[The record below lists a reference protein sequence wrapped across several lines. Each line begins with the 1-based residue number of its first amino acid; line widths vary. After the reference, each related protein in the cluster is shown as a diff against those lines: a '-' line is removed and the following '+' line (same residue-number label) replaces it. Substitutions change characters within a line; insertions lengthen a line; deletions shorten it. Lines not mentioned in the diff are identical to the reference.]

1 MILIRSISSGLIK
14 VKRTT
19 EYKQVRVSLTQTERK
34 KAMVHR
40 YTDWKINSFTDVEER
55 YNTTKPII
63 SKIHTREQDIRPYGS
78 RSRKWERIEK
88 ISANCY
94 IIWNGDD
101 GDPYQHLYW
110 NWGTD
115 KKPTPKQQME
125 LVPIVWK
132 RKGNMESIR
141 IRNGSGNYAHCSR
154 YTFLEN
160 TLPNTMGFLVDNGK
174 QYISL
179 YSDRLKTASYLLP
192 KSMYDPFGNRTWRRG
207 HGLVETNDKKYLT
220 FERKIGE
227 PNTTPW
233 QVVGATWKYVGEKT
247 KVDKQGKADI
257 KPHTDKFYEWIVTMY
272 RMLPITDWDYR
283 QKMRHELQD
292 WVYNHKTIQPYQAYM
307 EIMRDEEHPMRLH
320 LAVDWLSNSNL
331 TEYKYTVDS
340 SRQEFVEVDSNV
352 AKQVRANWNRY
363 INKQL
368 GLISKASPE
377 KIERK

>member
-1 MILIRSISSGLIK
+1 MGRRREI
-14 VKRTT
+14 
-19 EYKQVRVSLTQTERK
+19 
-34 KAMVHR
+34 MVHR
-40 YTDWKINSFTDVEER
+40 YTDWKINSFAEVEER

-88 ISANCY
+88 VNANCY
-94 IIWNGDD
+94 IIWSGDD
-101 GDPYQHLYW
+101 GAPYQQLYW
-110 NWGTD
+110 HWSGSLN
-115 KKPTPKQQME
+115 PTPKQQME
-125 LVPIVWK
+125 LAPIVWK

-160 TLPNTMGFLVDNGK
+160 TLPHDMGFFVDNGK
-174 QYISL
+174 QYVSL
-179 YSDRLKTASYLLP
+179 LNPAPRVSYLLP
-192 KSMYDPFGNRTWRRG
+192 KSMYVPFGNRRRG
-207 HGLVETNDKKYLT
+207 HGLVETDDKKYLT

-233 QVVGATWKYVGEKT
+233 QVVGATWEYIGAKT
-247 KVDKQGKADI
+247 KVDKQVKADI

-283 QKMRHELQD
+283 QKMRDELQD

-331 TEYKYTVDS
+331 TTYDWQTSDHT
-340 SRQEFVEVDSNV
+340 FTEVNSNV

-363 INKQL
+363 INKKL

>member
-1 MILIRSISSGLIK
+1 
-14 VKRTT
+14 
-19 EYKQVRVSLTQTERK
+19 
-34 KAMVHR
+34 MVYR
-40 YTDWKINSFTDVEER
+40 YTDWKINSFAEVEER
-55 YNTTKPII
+55 YNTTKPVI
-63 SKIHTREQDIRPYGS
+63 SKNHTKEQDIRPYGA

-88 ISANCY
+88 VNANYY

-110 NWGTD
+110 SWSGGLN
-115 KKPTPKQQME
+115 PTPKQQME
-125 LVPIVWK
+125 LAPIVWK
-132 RKGNMESIR
+132 RKGYMESIR

-160 TLPNTMGFLVDNGK
+160 TLPHDMGFFVDNGK
-174 QYISL
+174 QYVSL
-179 YSDRLKTASYLLP
+179 LNPAPRVSYLLP
-192 KSMYDPFGNRTWRRG
+192 KSMYVPFGNRRRG
-207 HGLVETNDKKYLT
+207 HGLVETDDKKYLT

-233 QVVGATWKYVGEKT
+233 QVVGATWEYIGAKT

-283 QKMRHELQD
+283 QKMRDELQD

-331 TEYKYTVDS
+331 TTYDWQTSDHT
-340 SRQEFVEVDSNV
+340 FTEVNSNV

-363 INKQL
+363 INKKL
-368 GLISKASPE
+368 GLVSKAEAE
-377 KIERK
+377 KIERRK

>member
-1 MILIRSISSGLIK
+1 
-14 VKRTT
+14 
-19 EYKQVRVSLTQTERK
+19 
-34 KAMVHR
+34 MVHR
-40 YTDWKINSFTDVEER
+40 YTDWKINSFAEAEER
-55 YNTTKPII
+55 YNTTKPVI
-63 SKIHTREQDIRPYGS
+63 SKNHTKEQDIRPYGA

-88 ISANCY
+88 VNANCY

-101 GDPYQHLYW
+101 GDPCQQFYW
-110 NWGTD
+110 NWSGSLN
-115 KKPTPKQQME
+115 PTPKQQME
-125 LVPIVWK
+125 LAPIVWK

-160 TLPNTMGFLVDNGK
+160 TLPNTMGFLVLDGK
-174 QYISL
+174 QYVAL
-179 YSDRLKTASYLLP
+179 LNGETYAWNANLKYLLP
-192 KSMYDPFGNRTWRRG
+192 KSMYVPFGNRRRG
-207 HGLVETNDKKYLT
+207 HGLVETDDKKYLT

-233 QVVGATWKYVGEKT
+233 QVVGATWEYIGAKT
-247 KVDKQGKADI
+247 KVDKKAKADI

-283 QKMRHELQD
+283 QKMRDELQD

-320 LAVDWLSNSNL
+320 LAVDWMSNSNL
-331 TEYKYTVDS
+331 TTYDWQTSDHT
-340 SRQEFVEVDSNV
+340 FTEVNSNV

-363 INKQL
+363 INKKL

>member
-1 MILIRSISSGLIK
+1 
-14 VKRTT
+14 
-19 EYKQVRVSLTQTERK
+19 
-34 KAMVHR
+34 MVHR
-40 YTDWKINSFTDVEER
+40 YTDWKINSFAEVEER
-55 YNTTKPII
+55 YNTTKPVI
-63 SKIHTREQDIRPYGS
+63 SKNHTREQDIRPYGS

-88 ISANCY
+88 VNANCY

-110 NWGTD
+110 NWSGNLN
-115 KKPTPKQQME
+115 PTPKQQME
-125 LVPIVWK
+125 LAPIVWK

-192 KSMYDPFGNRTWRRG
+192 KSMYVPFGNRRRG
-207 HGLVETNDKKYLT
+207 NGLVETDDKKYLT

-233 QVVGATWKYVGEKT
+233 QVVGATWEYIGAKT
-247 KVDKQGKADI
+247 KVDKKAKADI

-283 QKMRHELQD
+283 QKMRSELQE
-292 WVYNHKTIQPYQAYM
+292 WVNDNFPSSFNDFAFGNSHVAYM

-331 TEYKYTVDS
+331 TTYDWQTSDHT
-340 SRQEFVEVDSNV
+340 FTEVNSDV

>member
-1 MILIRSISSGLIK
+1 
-14 VKRTT
+14 
-19 EYKQVRVSLTQTERK
+19 
-34 KAMVHR
+34 MVHR
-40 YTDWKINSFTDVEER
+40 YTDWKINSFAEVEER

-88 ISANCY
+88 VNANCY
-94 IIWNGDD
+94 IIWSGDD
-101 GDPYQHLYW
+101 GDPYQQLYW
-110 NWGTD
+110 HWSGSLN
-115 KKPTPKQQME
+115 PTPKQQME
-125 LVPIVWK
+125 LAPIVWK

-160 TLPNTMGFLVDNGK
+160 TLPHDMGFFVDNGK
-174 QYISL
+174 QYVSL
-179 YSDRLKTASYLLP
+179 LNPAPRVSYLLP
-192 KSMYDPFGNRTWRRG
+192 KSMYVPFGNRRRG
-207 HGLVETNDKKYLT
+207 HGLVETDDKKYLT

-233 QVVGATWKYVGEKT
+233 QVVGATWEYIGAKT

-283 QKMRHELQD
+283 QKMRDELQD

-331 TEYKYTVDS
+331 TTYDWQTSDHT
-340 SRQEFVEVDSNV
+340 FTEVNSNV
-352 AKQVRANWNRY
+352 AKQVRANLNRY
-363 INKQL
+363 INKKL

>member
-1 MILIRSISSGLIK
+1 
-14 VKRTT
+14 
-19 EYKQVRVSLTQTERK
+19 
-34 KAMVHR
+34 MVHR
-40 YTDWKINSFTDVEER
+40 YTDWKINSFAEVEER
-55 YNTTKPII
+55 YNTTKPVI
-63 SKIHTREQDIRPYGS
+63 SKNHTKEQDIRPYGS

-88 ISANCY
+88 VNANCY

-101 GDPYQHLYW
+101 GDPYQQFYW
-110 NWGTD
+110 SWSGSLN
-115 KKPTPKQQME
+115 PTPKQQME

-160 TLPNTMGFLVDNGK
+160 TLPNTMGFLIDNGK
-174 QYISL
+174 QYVSL
-179 YSDRLKTASYLLP
+179 LYTSEKQNFGTGRWHGHLKYLLP
-192 KSMYDPFGNRTWRRG
+192 KSMYVPFASRRHG
-207 HGLVETNDKKYLT
+207 HNHGLVETDDKKYLT

-227 PNTTPW
+227 RGAEHPW
-233 QVVGATWKYVGEKT
+233 QVIGATWEYIGAKT

-283 QKMRHELQD
+283 QKMRNELQD

-331 TEYKYTVDS
+331 TTYDWQTSDHT
-340 SRQEFVEVDSNV
+340 FTEVDSDV

-377 KIERK
+377 KIERKQR

>member
-1 MILIRSISSGLIK
+1 
-14 VKRTT
+14 
-19 EYKQVRVSLTQTERK
+19 
-34 KAMVHR
+34 MVHR
-40 YTDWKINSFTDVEER
+40 YTDWKINSFAEVEER
-55 YNTTKPII
+55 YNTTKPVI
-63 SKIHTREQDIRPYGS
+63 SKNHPKEHDIRPYGV

-88 ISANCY
+88 VNANCY
-94 IIWNGDD
+94 IIWSGDD
-101 GDPYQHLYW
+101 GDPYQQLYW
-110 NWGTD
+110 HWSCSLN
-115 KKPTPKQQME
+115 PTPKQQME
-125 LVPIVWK
+125 LAPIVWK

-160 TLPNTMGFLVDNGK
+160 TLPHDMGFLVIDGK
-174 QYISL
+174 QYVSL
-179 YSDRLKTASYLLP
+179 LNGETYAWNANLKYLLP
-192 KSMYDPFGNRTWRRG
+192 KSMYDPFGNRSWRRG
-207 HGLVETNDKKYLT
+207 YGLVEKDDKKYLT

-227 PNTTPW
+227 RGAEHPW
-233 QVVGATWKYVGEKT
+233 QVVGATWEYIGAKT

-283 QKMRHELQD
+283 QKMRDELQD

-331 TEYKYTVDS
+331 TTYDWQTSDHT
-340 SRQEFVEVDSNV
+340 FTEVNSNV

-363 INKQL
+363 INKKL

>member
-1 MILIRSISSGLIK
+1 
-14 VKRTT
+14 
-19 EYKQVRVSLTQTERK
+19 
-34 KAMVHR
+34 MVHR
-40 YTDWKINSFTDVEER
+40 YTDWKINSFAEVEER
-55 YNTTKPII
+55 YNTTKPVI

-94 IIWNGDD
+94 IIWDGDN

-110 NWGTD
+110 SWGNN

-160 TLPNTMGFLVDNGK
+160 TLPHDMGFLIDNGK
-174 QYISL
+174 QYVTL
-179 YSDRLKTASYLLP
+179 LNPAPRVSYLLP
-192 KSMYDPFGNRTWRRG
+192 KSMYVPFLLTPLGNRR
-207 HGLVETNDKKYLT
+207 HCNGLVKTDDKKYLT

-227 PNTTPW
+227 PKPW
-233 QVVGATWKYVGEKT
+233 QVVGTTWEYIGAKT
-247 KVDKQGKADI
+247 KVDKQSKADI

-331 TEYKYTVDS
+331 TEYRWDTEGGGN
-340 SRQEFVEVDSNV
+340 RQEFVEVNSDV

>member
-1 MILIRSISSGLIK
+1 
-14 VKRTT
+14 
-19 EYKQVRVSLTQTERK
+19 
-34 KAMVHR
+34 MVHR
-40 YTDWKINSFTDVEER
+40 YTDWKINSFAEVEER

-88 ISANCY
+88 VNANCY
-94 IIWNGDD
+94 IIWSGDD
-101 GDPYQHLYW
+101 GDPYQQLYW
-110 NWGTD
+110 HWSGSLN
-115 KKPTPKQQME
+115 PTPKQQME
-125 LVPIVWK
+125 LAPIVWK

-160 TLPNTMGFLVDNGK
+160 TLPHDMGFFVDNGK
-174 QYISL
+174 QYVSL
-179 YSDRLKTASYLLP
+179 LNPAPRVSYLLP
-192 KSMYDPFGNRTWRRG
+192 KSMYVPFGNRRRG
-207 HGLVETNDKKYLT
+207 HGLVETDDKKYLT

-233 QVVGATWKYVGEKT
+233 QVVGATWEYIGAKT

-283 QKMRHELQD
+283 QKMRDELQD

-331 TEYKYTVDS
+331 TTYDWQTSDHT
-340 SRQEFVEVDSNV
+340 FTEVNSNV

-363 INKQL
+363 INKKL
-368 GLISKASPE
+368 GLVSKAEAE
-377 KIERK
+377 KIERRK

>member
-1 MILIRSISSGLIK
+1 
-14 VKRTT
+14 
-19 EYKQVRVSLTQTERK
+19 
-34 KAMVHR
+34 MVHR
-40 YTDWKINSFTDVEER
+40 YTDWKINSFAEVEER

-88 ISANCY
+88 VNANCY
-94 IIWNGDD
+94 IIWSGDD
-101 GDPYQHLYW
+101 GDPYQQLYW
-110 NWGTD
+110 HWSGILN
-115 KKPTPKQQME
+115 PTPKQQME
-125 LVPIVWK
+125 LAPIVWK

-160 TLPNTMGFLVDNGK
+160 TLPHDMGFFVDNGK
-174 QYISL
+174 QYVSL
-179 YSDRLKTASYLLP
+179 LNPAPRVSYLLP
-192 KSMYDPFGNRTWRRG
+192 KSMYVPFGNRRRG
-207 HGLVETNDKKYLT
+207 HGLVETDDKKYLT

-233 QVVGATWKYVGEKT
+233 QVVGATWEYIGAKT

-283 QKMRHELQD
+283 QKMRDELQD

-331 TEYKYTVDS
+331 TTYDWQTSDHT
-340 SRQEFVEVDSNV
+340 FTEVNSNV

-363 INKQL
+363 INKKL

>member
-1 MILIRSISSGLIK
+1 
-14 VKRTT
+14 
-19 EYKQVRVSLTQTERK
+19 
-34 KAMVHR
+34 MVHR
-40 YTDWKINSFTDVEER
+40 YTDWKINSFAEVEER
-55 YNTTKPII
+55 YNTTKPVI
-63 SKIHTREQDIRPYGS
+63 SKNHTKEQDIRPYGA

-110 NWGTD
+110 SWGTD

-125 LVPIVWK
+125 LAPIVWK

-141 IRNGSGNYAHCSR
+141 IRNGSGGYAHCSR

-160 TLPNTMGFLVDNGK
+160 TLPNNMGFLVIDGK
-174 QYISL
+174 QYVSL
-179 YSDRLKTASYLLP
+179 LNPDYVITETPDVAVPIERLMEKSYLLP
-192 KSMYDPFGNRTWRRG
+192 KSMYVPFGNSTWRRG
-207 HGLVETNDKKYLT
+207 HGLVEKDDKKYLM

-233 QVVGATWKYVGEKT
+233 QVVGATWEYIGAKT
-247 KVDKQGKADI
+247 KVDKQSKADI
-257 KPHTDKFYEWIVTMY
+257 KPHTDKFYEWIITMY

-283 QKMRHELQD
+283 NNMRNEFQD
-292 WVYNHKTIQPYQAYM
+292 WVYNNKTNTYQAYIT
-307 EIMRDEEHPMRLH
+307 EIIRDEEHPMRLH

-331 TEYKYTVDS
+331 TEYRWDTEGGGN
-340 SRQEFVEVDSNV
+340 RQEFVEVDSNV